1 MAKSDLD
8 ILFLPLNAALPRTQL
23 DGMVESRLSPDHP
36 VVGIDRCHRRIDRCV
51 PDATSSV
58 RLLDFSQD
66 AIDNLKV
73 RAYVP
78 RLREHGAR
86 ERTWVMR

>member
-23 DGMVESRLSPDHP
+23 EAMVESRLSPDHP

-51 PDATSSV
+51 PAVVSQQEIRPDTATCPGV
-58 RLLDFSQD
+58 FAFHLD
-66 AIDNLKV
+66 
-73 RAYVP
+73 
-78 RLREHGAR
+78 
-86 ERTWVMR
+86 